1 MIDPLERF
9 VGLERFVSQLEND
22 LALLQP
28 DRLRQRLEALDK
40 LDAHFPELA
49 CPERRPPESQ
59 VRDFQVRDVQV
70 REIEVREIQVHEIQ
84 GREVPGPQIPSPQI
98 PSPQTPSPEI
108 RSPEICSPEIC
119 SPEICS
125 PEMRGPRMQEEEID
139 TSARA
144 ELAGRVKLIRD
155 RLETQNRE
163 LYEVIRDQ
171 VRRGAGAFQLL
182 PWLELPGVYAPA
194 AGGMGFDFRDDL
206 ISGLFELEQP
216 RQEQV
221 DREAEMEFYQPTP
234 VRHIFNLIGLVAL
247 AHEDVFVDI
256 GSGLGH
262 VPLLVAIST
271 DARAIG
277 IELEGAY
284 VEPARQCAERLNLA
298 RVTFF
303 EQDARAAD
311 YSGGTV
317 FYFYT
322 PFSGAMLEAVLE
334 RLEHEAASRRIRICS
349 YGPSTSR
356 IAGQRW
362 LRATTTPEADRITVF
377 DSRD

>member
-1 MIDPLERF
+1 LIDPLERF
-9 VGLERFVSQLEND
+9 VGLERFVIQLEND

-59 VRDFQVRDVQV
+59 GREIQVRKIEV
-70 REIEVREIQVHEIQ
+70 REIEVREIQ
-84 GREVPGPQIPSPQI
+84 GREVPGPQIPSPKI
-98 PSPQTPSPEI
+98 RSPEI
-108 RSPEICSPEIC
+108 RSPGM
-119 SPEICS
+119 CS

-139 TSARA
+139 SSARA

-155 RLETQNRE
+155 RLGTQNRE

-182 PWLELPGVYAPA
+182 PWLELPGEYAHA
-194 AGGMGFDFRDDL
+194 ASGMGFDFRDDL

-216 RQEQV
+216 KQEQV
-221 DREAEMEFYQPTP
+221 DREAEMVFYQPTP
-234 VRHIFNLIGLVAL
+234 ARHIFNLIGLVTL

-284 VEPARQCAERLNLA
+284 VERARQCAERLNLA

-303 EQDARAAD
+303 EQDARTAD

-362 LRATTTPEADRITVF
+362 LRATTTPETDRITVF